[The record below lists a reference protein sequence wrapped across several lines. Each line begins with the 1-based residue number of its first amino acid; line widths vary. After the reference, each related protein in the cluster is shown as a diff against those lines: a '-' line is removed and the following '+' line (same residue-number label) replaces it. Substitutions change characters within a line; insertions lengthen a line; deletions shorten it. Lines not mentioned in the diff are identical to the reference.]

1 MTRCSMTAR
10 KRTLLLA
17 LPIFALLA
25 FVPALDGRPKLGWMP
40 AYLAYPCAFSAIKEG
55 EWDRIL
61 ALSTEVILGHIGLT
75 IGLAII
81 MNRVL
86 FRAPK

>member
-1 MTRCSMTAR
+1 MMTTR
-10 KRTLLLA
+10 KRILLLA

-40 AYLAYPCAFSAIKEG
+40 AYFAYPFAFDAIKDG

-75 IGLAII
+75 IVLAFIL
-81 MNRVL
+81 NRAL
-86 FRAPK
+86 FRAHK

>member
-1 MTRCSMTAR
+1 MTTK

-40 AYLAYPCAFSAIKEG
+40 GYLAYPYAFSAIKEG

-61 ALSTEVILGHIGLT
+61 ALSTEVIVGHIGLT
-75 IGLAII
+75 IGLALIL
-81 MNRVL
+81 NRAL
-86 FRAPK
+86 FRAHTCAQ

>member
-1 MTRCSMTAR
+1 MTAR

-40 AYLAYPCAFSAIKEG
+40 AYFAYPVAFDGIKDG

-61 ALSTEVILGHIGLT
+61 VLSTEVSMGHIGMT
-75 IGLAII
+75 IGLAFV
-81 MNRVL
+81 MNRAL
-86 FRAPK
+86 FRARR

>member
-1 MTRCSMTAR
+1 MTTT
-10 KRTLLLA
+10 KRTLLLV

-40 AYLAYPCAFSAIKEG
+40 VYLAYPCVFSAIKEG

-61 ALSTEVILGHIGLT
+61 ALSAEVIVGYIGLT
-75 IGLAII
+75 IGLALI
-81 MNRVL
+81 MNRAL
-86 FRAPK
+86 FRAHTCAQ

>member
-1 MTRCSMTAR
+1 MTTR
-10 KRTLLLA
+10 KQSLLLG

-40 AYLAYPCAFSAIKEG
+40 AYFAYACAFDAIKDG

-61 ALSTEVILGHIGLT
+61 AVSTEVILGHIGLT
-75 IGLAII
+75 IVLAFI
-81 MNRVL
+81 L
-86 FRAPK
+86 SRALLRPHK

>member
-1 MTRCSMTAR
+1 MTSR

-40 AYLAYPCAFSAIKEG
+40 AYFAYPVAFDAIRNG

-61 ALSTEVILGHIGLT
+61 ALSTEVILGHTGLT

>member
-1 MTRCSMTAR
+1 MTRCSMTTR

-17 LPIFALLA
+17 LPIFVLLA

-40 AYLAYPCAFSAIKEG
+40 TYFAYPMAFDSIKAG

-61 ALSTEVILGHIGLT
+61 ALATEVILEHIGLT
-75 IGLAII
+75 IGLALIV
-81 MNRVL
+81 NRVM
-86 FRAPK
+86 FRPHN

>member
-1 MTRCSMTAR
+1 MTTK
-10 KRTLLLA
+10 KRILLLA

-40 AYLAYPCAFSAIKEG
+40 AYLAYPCAFDAIKDG
-55 EWDRIL
+55 EWGRIL

-75 IGLAII
+75 IGLAFI
-81 MNRVL
+81 MNRAL
-86 FRAPK
+86 FRASN

>member
-1 MTRCSMTAR
+1 MTAR
-10 KRTLLLA
+10 QRTISPA

-40 AYLAYPCAFSAIKEG
+40 AAVAYPAAFSAIEDG
-55 EWDRIL
+55 DWDRIL
-61 ALSTEVILGHIGLT
+61 ALSTEVILGHVGLT
-75 IGLAII
+75 VGLASIL
-81 MNRVL
+81 NRAL